1 MSEKTYCTT
10 VTIVVL
16 VLCIIALSLLPAQ
29 TPEKE
34 NTNCVP
40 EPEETIL
47 VVKPDYSYNYCTEI
61 QEPEKIYYDVPL
73 DNDTQD
79 YLFSVCESYGVEPAL
94 IIAMIDTESGFST
107 NSISKTGDFGLM
119 QINKCNHARLKNLLG
134 ITDFLDAKQNILCG
148 VAMISSNLVENDY
161 DYVKALMC
169 YNMGTNGAK
178 TAWRRGITGTAY
190 TDKVMA
196 NLSKYR

>member
-29 TPEKE
+29 TPSKVKS
-34 NTNCVP
+34 TS
-40 EPEETIL
+40 EPEKVVL

-61 QEPEKIYYDVPL
+61 MEPEKFYYDVPL

-94 IIAMIDTESGFST
+94 VLAMIDTESGFNT

-119 QINKCNHARLKNLLG
+119 QINKCNHARLKELLG
-134 ITDFLDAKQNILCG
+134 ITDFLNAKQNILCG
-148 VAMISSNLVENDY
+148 VAMISANLAENNY
-161 DYVKALMC
+161 DYVQALMC

-178 TAWRRGITGTAY
+178 MAWKRGITSTAY

>member
-29 TPEKE
+29 TPSKAK
-34 NTNCVP
+34 TTS
-40 EPEETIL
+40 EPEKVVL

-61 QEPEKIYYDVPL
+61 TEPEKFYYDVPL

-94 IIAMIDTESGFST
+94 VLAMIDTESGFNT

-119 QINKCNHARLKNLLG
+119 QINKCNHARLKELLG
-134 ITDFLDAKQNILCG
+134 ITDFLNAKQNILCG
-148 VAMISSNLVENDY
+148 VAMISANLAENNY
-161 DYVKALMC
+161 DYVQALMC

-178 TAWRRGITGTAY
+178 MAWKRGITSTAY